1 MDARRASTSSAVERT
16 HSAGAAPAC
25 QSSAACAAHRV
36 DSSGGLGRGGHPDR
50 PPVPAAG
57 PFGGRSLPRRRQ
69 LQPPQPAAVVV
80 VAAAAAAVASSAAPD
95 CCCWRRRRRTC
106 RISSEGKEGVS
117 IAKAAEQKNFRTD
130 LVIIALLLR
139 GLSRP
144 LLSLA
149 GELRVGHRL
158 EGEVRPSA
166 GVVVAAVPVA
176 EEADEERKE
185 EKLDKANLHHPPAER
200 LHRRLTAVALAV
212 LNLRLRTGPSGDQV
226 GGAV

>member
-1 MDARRASTSSAVERT
+1 MDARRASTSSAAERT
-16 HSAGAAPAC
+16 RSAGAALAC

-80 VAAAAAAVASSAAPD
+80 VVAAAAAASSAAPD

-106 RISSEGKEGVS
+106 QISSEGKEGVS
-117 IAKAAEQKNFRTD
+117 IAKQQNRRTSLTD
-130 LVIIALLLR
+130 LMIIALLLR

-158 EGEVRPSA
+158 EGEVRSST

-176 EEADEERKE
+176 EEAEFG
-185 EKLDKANLHHPPAER
+185 EKN
-200 LHRRLTAVALAV
+200 
-212 LNLRLRTGPSGDQV
+212 
-226 GGAV
+226 